1 MASER
6 GGLRPVDRS
15 ERRAPDPRRWL
26 LGSASALG
34 VAAALALPATGWTQ
48 PAPPAVEA
56 SDADKEKARSL
67 MDVGVEREEAKD
79 YAAALKAFEAAHA
92 LVKLPMTGLAVA
104 RAQAALGRLVEA
116 LESATQA
123 KLIPVRP
130 GETPAYGKARAEA
143 DALAQKLA
151 ARVPSILV
159 KVEGPSGGAEV
170 AIDGAVVPAPSASQ
184 PRKVN
189 PGKHVVAATAP
200 GFKPASVEVDVPEG
214 QVTPATLTMTPEL
227 GPDRGK
233 SGGLSPLVLVGF
245 GVGAAGLIAGAVTG
259 GLSLSKTS
267 TIRKQCDANGI
278 CPRTTADAISSANT
292 LANVSNVSFALGAAG
307 VAVGVVGIFLSS
319 PSSSSPASGSS
330 GAKSSAASGGVRVMP
345 VIGPGS
351 VAVIGVF

>member
-1 MASER
+1 MVSER
-6 GGLRPVDRS
+6 GGPRPVDRS

-26 LGSASALG
+26 LRSASALG

-79 YAAALKAFEAAHA
+79 YVAALKAFQAAHA

-104 RAQAALGRLVEA
+104 RAQAGLGLLVEA

-130 GETPAYGKARAEA
+130 SETPAYAKARAEA

-200 GFKPASVEVDVPEG
+200 GFQPASVEVDVPEG

-227 GPDRGK
+227 GPDSGK
-233 SGGLSPLVLVGF
+233 SGSLSPLVVVGF

-267 TIRKQCDANGI
+267 AIKSQCKNGI
-278 CPRTTADAISSANT
+278 CPMITADAISSANT
-292 LANVSNVSFALGAAG
+292 LANVSNVSFAVGAAG

-319 PSSSSPASGSS
+319 SSSSSPASGSS
-330 GAKSSAASGGVRVMP
+330 GTKSSAASGGVRVMP